1 MTDDLLPSLTEITTA
16 RDIDAP
22 DGVLPPAVKV
32 PSYPTMVTA
41 ASIWRSSR
49 HRGMSYRSR
58 AVPSTDLPIASA
70 YLRFDYRQVVWCKAC
85 RNQRELSFRSL
96 VEDGK
101 GDVLVAHLIF
111 RCTNCGSRPTDA
123 AVSGSHLTSK
133 Q

>member
-49 HRGMSYRSR
+49 HRGMS
-58 AVPSTDLPIASA
+58 V
-70 YLRFDYRQVVWCKAC
+70 Q
-85 RNQRELSFRSL
+85 
-96 VEDGK
+96 
-101 GDVLVAHLIF
+101 
-111 RCTNCGSRPTDA
+111 
-123 AVSGSHLTSK
+123 VSGSPID
-133 Q
+133 